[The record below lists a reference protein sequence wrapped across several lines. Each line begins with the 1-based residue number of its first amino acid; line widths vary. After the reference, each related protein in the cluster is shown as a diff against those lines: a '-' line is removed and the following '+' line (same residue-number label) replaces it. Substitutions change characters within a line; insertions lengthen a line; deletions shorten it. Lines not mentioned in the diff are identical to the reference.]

1 MQKSCD
7 ELKSDFS
14 GLVKKVGVNEIFS
27 KCDLTGCPLLFQSD
41 LVGHMGTMAPG
52 TILLLLWSALA
63 CSLAFAATRPPI
75 LDLTEELLRDIEK
88 AQAQTARGEEV
99 ATIFKNV
106 QCCNVLRI
114 MIKTRI

>member
-1 MQKSCD
+1 MIY
-7 ELKSDFS
+7 L
-14 GLVKKVGVNEIFS
+14 S
-27 KCDLTGCPLLFQSD
+27 KNVIKQAAPLFQSD

-99 ATIFKNV
+99 STIFKNV
-106 QCCNVLRI
+106 TIVTATVAVLE
-114 MIKTRI
+114 